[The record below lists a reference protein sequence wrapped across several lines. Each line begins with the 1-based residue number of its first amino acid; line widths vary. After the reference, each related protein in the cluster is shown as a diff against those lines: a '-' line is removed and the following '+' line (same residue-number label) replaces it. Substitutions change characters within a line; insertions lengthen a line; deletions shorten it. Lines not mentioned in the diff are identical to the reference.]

1 MTKNKIYK
9 NWAFTEN
16 EREKA
21 ESNMN
26 AYNELKEKYKILMI
40 SISKYGSEYRKPT
53 EEELANNDIV
63 ISRRACYK
71 HGEYIV
77 YKRPVELTDDEIV
90 LICDRGNLCFGY
102 TTSQHCDYYVFED

>member
-26 AYNELKEKYKILMI
+26 AYNELKEKYKILM
-40 SISKYGSEYRKPT
+40 ISKYGSEYRKPT

>member
-26 AYNELKEKYKILMI
+26 AYNELKEKYKILI
-40 SISKYGSEYRKPT
+40 ISKYGSEHRKPT

-63 ISRRACYK
+63 VSRRACYK